1 VEEFLDSPAP
11 AVRVPTL
18 IVVGR
23 LDEVRQGRGD
33 QGQEKSSVNSELHIG
48 RRCRVA
54 WYENSVDSAI
64 QQDVLASFYTSPF
77 QLIRG

>member
-18 IVVGR
+18 IVIGR

-54 WYENSVDSAI
+54 WYEEQCRLCHPTRCSGLLLYQSVP
-64 QQDVLASFYTSPF
+64 TN
-77 QLIRG
+77 